1 MSVFGCYSILIS
13 PFLPPLDG
21 MDALL
26 PLHWRFYTTFP
37 FFISTIKL
45 AVRGETM
52 ASCRSSAWAFL
63 RGEKKCIDYRS
74 IERGLAV
81 VFAFSFSDANGERG
95 GGEREEERR
104 ERKKRE

>member
-1 MSVFGCYSILIS
+1 
-13 PFLPPLDG
+13 
-21 MDALL
+21 
-26 PLHWRFYTTFP
+26 
-37 FFISTIKL
+37 
-45 AVRGETM
+45 M

-95 GGEREEERR
+95 GERERGREEGEKK
-104 ERKKRE
+104 ERVRTVLLVGLSRITSSANRLC

>member
-1 MSVFGCYSILIS
+1 
-13 PFLPPLDG
+13 
-21 MDALL
+21 
-26 PLHWRFYTTFP
+26 
-37 FFISTIKL
+37 
-45 AVRGETM
+45 M

-95 GGEREEERR
+95 GGRERER
-104 ERKKRE
+104 ERERGREEGEKKERVRTVLLVGLSRITSSANRLC